1 MCLWYSCVLS
11 CCEKK
16 VWEGYFTT
24 WYDQLKEIYCL
35 YINLLTKLNF
45 RCTIWSWVYLLLAL
59 ILVEFLWYISFIFDI
74 YINFLSAFC
83 LLSLLFSLYSYTQT
97 SLKVIVLFILS
108 ILKTIRIS
116 YAIVFLLF
124 KPVYNTKIN
133 LYFKDFWYTAL
144 SIGSFKL
151 LFAMIANNNLNNYNN
166 LNNLNN
172 FLLKKKLYVNIGVR
186 LISLSHWTVIWKVY
200 YNNYTRDIIITF
212 SRSLML
218 FNLYR
223 ATA

>member
-1 MCLWYSCVLS
+1 MGVPSFGVDTS
-11 CCEKK
+11 RIPM
-16 VWEGYFTT
+16 
-24 WYDQLKEIYCL
+24 IYQFHIWHL
-35 YINLLTKLNF
+35 YKLFVCILLIIIT
-45 RCTIWSWVYLLLAL
+45 
-59 ILVEFLWYISFIFDI
+59 
-74 YINFLSAFC
+74 
-83 LLSLLFSLYSYTQT
+83 LFSLYSYTQT

-124 KPVYNTKIN
+124 KPVYNNKIN

-218 FNLYR
+218 FNLFR